1 MTPAHAKLP
10 LPNTDSLN
18 HRRGHGDVQASLGLS
33 VDANSVLISF
43 VGRWA
48 FEKAR
53 RFYLI
58 YASP

>member
-1 MTPAHAKLP
+1 MPT
-10 LPNTDSLN
+10 TDSLN
-18 HRRGHGDVQASLGLS
+18 HPRGHGDDVQASLGLS
-33 VDANSVLISF
+33 VDANAVLVSF